1 MAIFSELRDTLEGL
15 ESRMGD
21 VDIDVL
27 LTAMRRLDDDAVIG
41 ALAGAAAV
49 AHCAERMLTVGAG
62 VVAER
67 SRREAGHSGLAAAR
81 GHRNAMSLVQ
91 SIVGG
96 TRTDAARAVRLGESL
111 IEGADAA
118 GVGRAVGDASGGEG
132 AGSGWGWGDDSAG
145 AGTGAGDSG
154 AWEGAVGA
162 GVGDGATDEGAAAGD
177 ADGAGAGATGSDGG
191 WGAEPSGSG
200 ASHDHDARMPW
211 HEPLRQALFNGRITT
226 AQHDAIFRGMGQP
239 PARDG
244 AESPTEAMIEVW
256 SLAAAQLV
264 VESADMSV
272 EDLARRARQVRDTL
286 DPQGVQERFERSYAA
301 RSWRSWR
308 NADGQ
313 HHTHIISDD
322 ETAAWLDSIQD
333 AALRPR
339 RGGPRFMT
347 DEERAAAS
355 ALIDDPRTNDQ
366 ITYDLFTDILRAGAL
381 ANAAD
386 VFGARQPGIRIV
398 TVDGAAGVRDA
409 FGRMLATGHL
419 EDRGDALPGTVVD
432 RNLCTVGG
440 RSVIVDSC
448 GNPLDVGR
456 EQRLFTARQ
465 RVALAV
471 RDGGCMFPECRVPA
485 SYCEAHHCDHW
496 HEDLGLTDVDRGILL
511 CRHHHML
518 LHNNGWKITRE
529 GLGGFMLHP
538 PGSRGGNAS
547 GPGSGPGGG
556 GGGGSGGIG
565 ETGGAQAGSGI
576 DRGGGAGVSGDARGE
591 TYRDQHGGG
600 IGASREP
607 IPLTSRSAIRWAWD
621 PPPEWPHWRSVPASG
636 TDGTDGAGSRLAHS
650 A

>member
-27 LTAMRRLDDDAVIG
+27 LTAMRGLGDDAVVA

-49 AHCAERMLTVGAG
+49 ANCAERMLTVGAG

-67 SRREAGHSGLAAAR
+67 SRREAGHSGLAATR
-81 GHRNAMSLVQ
+81 GHRNAVSLVQ

-96 TRTDAARAVRLGESL
+96 TRTDAARAVRLGETL

-118 GVGRAVGDASGGEG
+118 GAGFRVGSGESGSGDDGGDGAESGWGGDSGGWGDGAGRGASDAEG
-132 AGSGWGWGDDSAG
+132 AGASSDADGTGAWDGNTGAGPTSWDADGAHAGSSGADGGVG
-145 AGTGAGDSG
+145 AGTEA
-154 AWEGAVGA
+154 
-162 GVGDGATDEGAAAGD
+162 GAAAG
-177 ADGAGAGATGSDGG
+177 AA
-191 WGAEPSGSG
+191 
-200 ASHDHDARMPW
+200 ASPHDHDVQMPW
-211 HEPLRQALFNGRITT
+211 HEPLRQALFEGKITP

-244 AESPTEAMIEVW
+244 ADHPTDAMIEVW

-264 VESADMSV
+264 AEAADMAV
-272 EDLARRARQVRDTL
+272 EELARRARQVRDTL

-322 ETAAWLDSIQD
+322 ETAAWLDSIRD
-333 AALRPR
+333 AAMRPR

-355 ALIDDPRTNDQ
+355 ALVDDPRTNDQ
-366 ITYDLFTDILRAGAL
+366 IAYDLFTDILRAGAL

-386 VFGARQPGIRIV
+386 VYGARQPGIRIV
-398 TVDGAAGVRDA
+398 TVEGAVGVRDA

-419 EDRGDALPGTVVD
+419 EDRGDALPGSVVD
-432 RNLCTVGG
+432 RNLCTVGS

-456 EQRLFTARQ
+456 EQRLFTAKQ
-465 RVALAV
+465 RIALAV

-496 HEDLGLTDVDRGILL
+496 HEDLGLTDIDRGILL

-529 GLGGFMLHP
+529 GLGRFMLHP
-538 PGSRGGNAS
+538 PGRRGR
-547 GPGSGPGGG
+547 
-556 GGGGSGGIG
+556 GSGG
-565 ETGGAQAGSGI
+565 
-576 DRGGGAGVSGDARGE
+576 RGGAGGDGA
-591 TYRDQHGGG
+591 GGD
-600 IGASREP
+600 GAAREP

-621 PPPEWPHWRSVPASG
+621 PPPEWPHWRSMPV
-636 TDGTDGAGSRLAHS
+636 DGVDVRTARS

>member
-1 MAIFSELRDTLEGL
+1 MAIFSEMRDTLEGL

-27 LTAMRRLDDDAVIG
+27 LTAMRRLDDDTVVG

-49 AHCAERMLTVGAG
+49 ANCAERMLTVGAG

-67 SRREAGHSGLAAAR
+67 SRREAGHSGLAAAH
-81 GHRNAMSLVQ
+81 GHRNAVSLVQ

-118 GVGRAVGDASGGEG
+118 GAGYRSGDASGG
-132 AGSGWGWGDDSAG
+132 SGWGASGGGGDTEPDWGGDSWGDGTGHGASDADGSGADAG
-145 AGTGAGDSG
+145 AGAANGATGEGAAAWDADGPHAGSPGGDGGAGPTAGTGA
-154 AWEGAVGA
+154 
-162 GVGDGATDEGAAAGD
+162 
-177 ADGAGAGATGSDGG
+177 
-191 WGAEPSGSG
+191 PP
-200 ASHDHDARMPW
+200 HDHDVRMPW
-211 HEPLRQALFNGRITT
+211 HEPLRQALFEGKITP
-226 AQHDAIFRGMGQP
+226 AQHDAILRGMGQP

-244 AESPTEAMIEVW
+244 ADSPTDAMIEVW

-264 VESADMSV
+264 AEAADMAV
-272 EDLARRARQVRDTL
+272 EELARRARQVRDTL

-308 NADGQ
+308 NTDGQ

-322 ETAAWLDSIQD
+322 ETAAWLDSIRD
-333 AALRPR
+333 AAMRPR

-355 ALIDDPRTNDQ
+355 VLVDDPRTNDQ
-366 ITYDLFTDILRAGAL
+366 IAYDLFMDILRAGAL

-386 VFGARQPGIRIV
+386 VYGARQPGIRIV
-398 TVDGAAGVRDA
+398 TVDGAVGVRDA

-419 EDRGDALPGTVVD
+419 EDRGDALPGSVVD
-432 RNLCTVGG
+432 RNLCTVGS
-440 RSVIVDSC
+440 RSVTVDSC

-456 EQRLFTARQ
+456 EQRLFTAKQ

-496 HEDLGLTDVDRGILL
+496 HGDLGLTDIDRGILL

-529 GLGGFMLHP
+529 GLGKFMLHP
-538 PGSRGGNAS
+538 PGRRGGV
-547 GPGSGPGGG
+547 
-556 GGGGSGGIG
+556 
-565 ETGGAQAGSGI
+565 
-576 DRGGGAGVSGDARGE
+576 GVGVGD
-591 TYRDQHGGG
+591 D
-600 IGASREP
+600 SEP

-621 PPPEWPHWRSVPASG
+621 PPPEWPHWRNMPA
-636 TDGTDGAGSRLAHS
+636 DS
-650 A
+650 ADARMARSA

>member
-1 MAIFSELRDTLEGL
+1 
-15 ESRMGD
+15 MGD
-21 VDIDVL
+21 VNIDVL
-27 LTAMRRLDDDAVIG
+27 LTAMRRLDDDAIVG

-49 AHCAERMLTVGAG
+49 ANCAERMLTVGAG

-67 SRREAGHSGLAAAR
+67 SRREAGHSGLAAKR
-81 GHRNAMSLVQ
+81 GHRNAVSLVQ

-96 TRTDAARAVRLGESL
+96 TRTDAARAVRLGETL

-118 GVGRAVGDASGGEG
+118 GAGSLGRDGSDRDGWGGNGWGGSPGDGGDGWSWGNGAGYGQSHADGATGEADAGFEHGGTGAGAGPAGTGTGSGDPGDGDAAGSHTGSSGPDGGASGGEG
-132 AGSGWGWGDDSAG
+132 VGGGASRGD
-145 AGTGAGDSG
+145 
-154 AWEGAVGA
+154 
-162 GVGDGATDEGAAAGD
+162 AAG
-177 ADGAGAGATGSDGG
+177 DGAGAGAGVGVG
-191 WGAEPSGSG
+191 P
-200 ASHDHDARMPW
+200 HDHDVRMPW
-211 HEPLRQALFNGRITT
+211 HEPLRQALFEGTITP

-244 AESPTEAMIEVW
+244 ADRPTDAMIEVW
-256 SLAAAQLV
+256 SLAAAQLAQ
-264 VESADMSV
+264 EAADMSV

-322 ETAAWLDSIQD
+322 ETAAWLESIRD

-355 ALIDDPRTNDQ
+355 ALVDDPRTNDQ
-366 ITYDLFTDILRAGAL
+366 IAYDLFMDILRAGAL

-398 TVDGAAGVRDA
+398 TVDGATGVRDA

-419 EDRGDALPGTVVD
+419 EDRGDALPGSVVD
-432 RNLCTVGG
+432 RNLCTVGS
-440 RSVIVDSC
+440 RSIIVDSC

-471 RDGGCMFPECRVPA
+471 RDGGCMFPQCRVPA
-485 SYCEAHHCDHW
+485 SYCETHHCDHW
-496 HEDLGLTDVDRGILL
+496 HEDLGLTDIDRGILL

-529 GLGGFMLHP
+529 GLGSFMLHP
-538 PGSRGGNAS
+538 PGSRRRG
-547 GPGSGPGGG
+547 GPGGREAGGGSG
-556 GGGGSGGIG
+556 GGGGSGN
-565 ETGGAQAGSGI
+565 
-576 DRGGGAGVSGDARGE
+576 DRSSGGGD
-591 TYRDQHGGG
+591 
-600 IGASREP
+600 REP

-621 PPPEWPHWRSVPASG
+621 PPPEWPHWRSVP
-636 TDGTDGAGSRLAHS
+636 TDGTDPRLAHS